1 MLSTNRSTPRILGLS
16 LAFLLLFSV
25 VSATVTVPNLFT
37 DHMVLQRDLENP
49 VWGKAAPREAVTVAI
64 AGQTHRTTA
73 NNEGEWRIT
82 LDPLPAGGPH
92 ELVISGENTLPLAHG
107 GLAEELF

>member
-1 MLSTNRSTPRILGLS
+1 
-16 LAFLLLFSV
+16 
-25 VSATVTVPNLFT
+25 
-37 DHMVLQRDLENP
+37 MVLQRDLENP

-82 LDPLPAGGPH
+82 LDPLA
-92 ELVISGENTLPLAHG
+92 ISGENTPTLSEVLVSEVWFCSRQSNIEWPLINTAFFHT
-107 GLAEELF
+107 LKMTR